1 MRFTM
6 GSGRSPV
13 GRPNFFDDSFHVVV
27 IRDAQEMYVLAL
39 VTQKGGSG
47 KSTLA
52 VGIAVE
58 AMGNGERVAIV
69 EADRSTRHD
78 FKIERAARPY
88 LSACRYGRRSHRI
101 LNRSR

>member
-47 KSTLA
+47 KSTLS

-69 EADRSTRHD
+69 EAEPATRHD
-78 FKIERAARPY
+78 FQMERAARPCPTTGP
-88 LSACRYGRRSHRI
+88 SGRRFR
-101 LNRSR
+101 